1 MTGALHFDKLR
12 KMRKFRVKMIETLK
26 NTRNLPDSALREL
39 LESPDAALSGRL
51 KDTAREVCLKVKGPE
66 VLIRALIEWSNL
78 CRNDCLYC
86 GIRRSRSGVPRY
98 SLTPEQIL
106 QCCEAAWKDG
116 VPTFVLQGGEN
127 PAAALGL
134 VSVVRSIRERF
145 PSAAIT
151 LSLGELPF
159 ETYAA
164 LKEAG
169 ANRYLLRHETAN
181 PDHYASLHPAGMR
194 LSSRLSCIREL
205 KRLGY
210 ETGMGMMVGSPGQTT
225 EDLILDLRLMQEIG
239 PHMIGIGPFIPQSG
253 TPFENCPAGS
263 AETTLRLLAIMRL
276 MFPEANIP
284 ATTALATLL
293 PGGKEIG
300 IRAGAN
306 VIMNVYTPFT
316 ERRKYDL
323 YKGKT
328 DV

>member
-1 MTGALHFDKLR
+1 
-12 KMRKFRVKMIETLK
+12 MIETLK
-26 NTRNLPDSALREL
+26 DTRNLPDSALQEL
-39 LESPDAALSGRL
+39 LESPSAALAQEL
-51 KDTAREVCLKVKGPE
+51 KVAAREVCLKVKGPE

-86 GIRRSRSGVPRY
+86 GIRRSRAHVLRY
-98 SLTPEQIL
+98 SLSPEEIL

-127 PAAALGL
+127 PAAAEGL
-134 VSVVRSIRERF
+134 IPTVREIRRRY

-159 ETYAA
+159 ELYAA
-164 LKEAG
+164 FKEAG

-181 PDHYASLHPAGMR
+181 PEHYASLHPAGMH
-194 LSSRLSCIREL
+194 LESRLACIREL

-225 EDLILDLRLMQEIG
+225 RNLIEDLRLMQEIG
-239 PHMIGIGPFIPQSG
+239 PHMIGIGPFIPQDG

-263 AETTLRLLAIMRL
+263 AETTLRLIAIMRL
-276 MFPEANIP
+276 MFPDANIP

-293 PGGKEIG
+293 PGGKQAG
-300 IRAGAN
+300 IQAGAN
-306 VIMNVYTPFT
+306 VIMNVYTPLK
-316 ERRKYDL
+316 ERKKYDL

>member
-1 MTGALHFDKLR
+1 
-12 KMRKFRVKMIETLK
+12 MIETLK
-26 NTRNLPDSALREL
+26 DTRNLPGSALKEL
-39 LESPDAALSGRL
+39 LESPSAALAQEL

-86 GIRRSRSGVPRY
+86 GIRRSRASVPRY
-98 SLTPEQIL
+98 SLSPEEIL
-106 QCCEAAWKDG
+106 QCCEAAWQDG

-127 PAAALGL
+127 PAAAEGL
-134 VSVVRSIRERF
+134 IPTVREIRRRY

-159 ETYAA
+159 ELYAA
-164 LKEAG
+164 FKEAG

-181 PDHYASLHPAGMR
+181 PEHYASLHPTGMR
-194 LSSRLSCIREL
+194 LETRLACIREL

-225 EDLILDLRLMQEIG
+225 EDLVQDLRLMQEIG
-239 PHMIGIGPFIPQSG
+239 PHMIGIGPFIPQDG

-263 AETTLRLLAIMRL
+263 AETTLRLIAIMRL
-276 MFPEANIP
+276 MFPDANIP

-293 PGGKEIG
+293 PGGKQAG
-300 IRAGAN
+300 IQAGAN
-306 VIMNVYTPFT
+306 VIMNVYTPLK
-316 ERRKYDL
+316 ERKKYDL

>member
-1 MTGALHFDKLR
+1 
-12 KMRKFRVKMIETLK
+12 MIDTLK
-26 NTRNLPDSALREL
+26 NTRNLPDSALQEL
-39 LESPDAALSGRL
+39 LESTDAALAQRL

-66 VLIRALIEWSNL
+66 VLIRGLIEWSNV

-86 GIRRSRSGVPRY
+86 GIRRSREGVVRY
-98 SLTPEQIL
+98 TLTPEQIL
-106 QCCEAAWKDG
+106 QCCDRAWNDG

-127 PAAALGL
+127 PAAAKSLIPT
-134 VSVVRSIRERF
+134 VREIRERY

-159 ETYAA
+159 ELYAA

-181 PDHYASLHPAGMR
+181 PEHYASLHPAGMH
-194 LSSRLSCIREL
+194 LESRLACIREL

-225 EDLILDLRLMQEIG
+225 RNLVEDLRLMQEVS
-239 PHMIGIGPFIPQSG
+239 PHMIGIGPFIPQEG
-253 TPFENCPAGS
+253 TPFENYPAGS

-293 PGGKEIG
+293 PGGKQIG
-300 IRAGAN
+300 ILAGAN
-306 VIMNVYTPFT
+306 VIMNVYTPIT
-316 ERRKYDL
+316 ERKKYDL